1 MKKLTIILSIF
12 SALLLILCFFF
23 AYMWIDRSITLTYM
37 ELSFEE
43 KVSSN
48 ERFARI
54 ILKEWKGKSTFDI
67 EKRIQTIAKDISN
80 NENLIKWE
88 DDSLWFNNIQFI
100 FEKDKLIG
108 IDNVR

>member
-48 ERFARI
+48 ERLARI
-54 ILKEWKGKSTFDI
+54 ILKEWKGKSAFDI
-67 EKRIQTIAKDISN
+67 EKEYKPSQRI
-80 NENLIKWE
+80 
-88 DDSLWFNNIQFI
+88 
-100 FEKDKLIG
+100 
-108 IDNVR
+108 